1 MNNSV
6 SKSRIKIKPFR
17 ILIAAYVNLNAVDG
31 SAFFVAGLARML
43 ASSPSNEIT
52 ILSPNPIERSV
63 VVSELAELSNVTIV
77 EPLDESLAE
86 LHSNSQGSFDRS
98 QFSQAIALLDSKSCF
113 DAVLVR
119 DNLVAVKAIEYNAE
133 LASKLAA
140 YVTGVRWLDEEV
152 PVETLTLLRRLAEA
166 ETQLLCQ
173 TPEMASLVEDSLK
186 NSRPRIALL
195 EPHVPISGHPPLHIP
210 SAKGATHLSYVGK
223 FFPDWIPDQIFS
235 AFKAVQQRNGNLLR
249 LSVAGDYFKASEA
262 SPNFVENVKY
272 LLNSAPNLAW
282 FGALPRNEARSLIL
296 TSQVGLSWRSP
307 NLNRSSEFSTKV
319 LEYGSLGR
327 PVILNRTA
335 MHERIFGAD
344 YPLFV
349 NSSIE
354 FRKLLSSLPVMK
366 DELEYSASVAAAVA
380 SHHSYQSIFDRLMSV
395 LQPGIS
401 SERAIPTFS
410 SDQKAQA
417 VIFGNQIL
425 LEPSKESNLSE
436 QRAFELA
443 HTFKQEWSDS
453 VCRLEVNDTMIE
465 EMSSKT
471 LHRADDSLTESLR
484 RENEMLQRRLD
495 KSEKALANLRGSKL
509 GRLQRKLWSVRKRLR

>member
-1 MNNSV
+1 
-6 SKSRIKIKPFR
+6 
-17 ILIAAYVNLNAVDG
+17 
-31 SAFFVAGLARML
+31 
-43 ASSPSNEIT
+43 
-52 ILSPNPIERSV
+52 
-63 VVSELAELSNVTIV
+63 
-77 EPLDESLAE
+77 
-86 LHSNSQGSFDRS
+86 
-98 QFSQAIALLDSKSCF
+98 
-113 DAVLVR
+113 
-119 DNLVAVKAIEYNAE
+119 
-133 LASKLAA
+133 
-140 YVTGVRWLDEEV
+140 
-152 PVETLTLLRRLAEA
+152 
-166 ETQLLCQ
+166 
-173 TPEMASLVEDSLK
+173 
-186 NSRPRIALL
+186 
-195 EPHVPISGHPPLHIP
+195 
-210 SAKGATHLSYVGK
+210 
-223 FFPDWIPDQIFS
+223 
-235 AFKAVQQRNGNLLR
+235 
-249 LSVAGDYFKASEA
+249 
-262 SPNFVENVKY
+262 
-272 LLNSAPNLAW
+272 
-282 FGALPRNEARSLIL
+282 
-296 TSQVGLSWRSP
+296 
-307 NLNRSSEFSTKV
+307 
-319 LEYGSLGR
+319 
-327 PVILNRTA
+327 

-401 SERAIPTFS
+401 SERAIPTLS
-410 SDQKAQA
+410 SEQKAQA
-417 VIFGNQIL
+417 VIFGNRIL

-443 HTFKQEWSDS
+443 HNFKQEWSDS